1 MKCLNNEKGQT
12 MTEYILLILVVTV
25 IAISVFKKLD
35 EYLITNPD
43 SFLSTYLLSY
53 KSTLEGA
60 NANFEGR
67 YLRFKVRR

>member
-53 KSTLEGA
+53 KSTLEGG